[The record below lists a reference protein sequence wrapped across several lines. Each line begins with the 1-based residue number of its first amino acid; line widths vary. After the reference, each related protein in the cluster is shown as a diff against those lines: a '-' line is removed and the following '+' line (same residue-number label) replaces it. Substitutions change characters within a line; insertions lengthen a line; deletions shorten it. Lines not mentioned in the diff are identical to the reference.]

1 MAAINSGN
9 YVSHHSGGTFEITDN
24 EATTTYAPINGVE
37 EDSFSYT
44 PGLNAPIFD
53 TENGQPS
60 AERRGDAQRSTLRLR
75 FKQVASG
82 MNASALLGLL
92 LDQSK
97 ATDDGLLRTFK
108 IVWKQTDH
116 SGDATGESVAFDN
129 CVVTSI
135 NHRTGYPHNV
145 VELELSSR
153 DARPTFAT
161 F

>member
-9 YVSHHSGGTFEITDN
+9 YVTHHHGGTFEITDN

-44 PGLNAPIFD
+44 PGLNEPLMD

-60 AERRGDAQRSTLRLR
+60 NERRGDARRSTLRFR
-75 FKQVASG
+75 FKQTVSG
-82 MNASALLGLL
+82 ANASALLGLL
-92 LDQSK
+92 QDQSK
-97 ATDDGLLRTFK
+97 ATDDGLLRTFGFT
-108 IVWKQTDH
+108 WKQTDH
-116 SGDATGESVAFDN
+116 AGDATGESISFAN

-135 NHRTGYPHNV
+135 NHRGNYPTNIIE
-145 VELELSSR
+145 VEMSSR
-153 DARPTFAT
+153 DARPTFGT